1 MVSNGKSYQDGWF
14 GGPPLLGNLHIIAI
28 DGDIMVYIYND
39 IYIYISHYIYND
51 ICIYIYSDVYIYM
64 YLFNVISIYIFMY
77 IILLK
82 RDVRYLRL
90 AVLILIEN
98 AQQ

>member
-1 MVSNGKSYQDGWF
+1 M
-14 GGPPLLGNLHIIAI
+14 
-28 DGDIMVYIYND
+28 
-39 IYIYISHYIYND
+39 
-51 ICIYIYSDVYIYM
+51 YIYSDIYIYM